1 MKTFFDMC
9 SDILLLLCRD
19 CKGRVS
25 ENNKHII
32 LSICLITTLRQVLFY
47 LIKNRIMNISK
58 KDMLK
63 ILQMNLDKL
72 YDNDDF
78 RNWYWTAVKDVAV
91 LIWENPDDY
100 WIN

>member
-1 MKTFFDMC
+1 
-9 SDILLLLCRD
+9 
-19 CKGRVS
+19 
-25 ENNKHII
+25 
-32 LSICLITTLRQVLFY
+32 
-47 LIKNRIMNISK
+47 MNISK